1 MKIKEV
7 ANGILLDC
15 DVLVAVGRSEDQRLN
30 GVGLEVTFVPVNGSD
45 QANETRTSR
54 LFIRRKQAEEL
65 FELLREALKKPE
77 SRTLN

>member
-1 MKIKEV
+1 MKIKDV

-15 DVLVAVGRSEDQRLN
+15 DILVGVGRSEDQRLN
-30 GVGLEVTFVPVNGSD
+30 GIGLEVTFVPVNGGHRVD
-45 QANETRTSR
+45 ETRTSR
-54 LFIRRKQAEEL
+54 LFVRRKQAEEL

>member
-1 MKIKEV
+1 MELKNV

-15 DVLVAVGRSEDQRLN
+15 DVLVAVSRLGDRRLN
-30 GVGLEVTFVPVNGSD
+30 GIGLEVTFVPGNAD
-45 QANETRTSR
+45 QGDKTRTSR

-77 SRTLN
+77 GRTLN